1 MDLQLKDKTALITG
15 STAGIGFAIA
25 QALGREGCNV
35 VINGRTDKRIAEAK
49 EKLSATSIANVYS
62 LKFDFS
68 KTGDYRDL
76 LATLPTIDILINNV
90 GVFTSQSFEET
101 TNEDW
106 QRMIQ
111 VNLMSGVS
119 LSRHLLPG
127 MLSRNWG
134 RVIFIS
140 SECATLVPQDL
151 IAYSTTKAAIN
162 ALSRGLAQTTQG
174 SSVTVNSVAP
184 GSTISE
190 GAERYLEAMA
200 QQEGKSM
207 EQVEEYILGVT
218 QQ

>member
-1 MDLQLKDKTALITG
+1 MDLQLKDKMALITG